1 MTDKTGPHASDLL
14 AWYDRHA
21 RPLPWRIAPDRSK
34 AGERQDPYKV
44 WLSEIM
50 LQQTT
55 VAAVIPYFTNF
66 IARWPS
72 VSDLAEA
79 SDDEVRS
86 AWAGLGYYRRAANLH
101 ACARLMARDY
111 GGKFPQTAAE
121 LKDLPGIGD
130 YTSAAIAS
138 IAFGEPVA
146 VVDGNVERVFTRLNR
161 FDTPLPKVK
170 RDVAHKVSALVPAD
184 RPGDFAQATMDLG
197 ATICTPK
204 NPTCSLCPWNESC
217 AAFKTGDMERYPVK
231 APKKV
236 KPRRFGSA
244 LVCVRQSDSAV
255 WCETRPDG
263 GLLPNMTQIPT
274 TDWLNAECPP
284 ALGDPYPDAEHI
296 GAIEHV
302 FTHFALTL
310 QVYRQVYRQVGDGA
324 PQGVEG
330 WWSPPAKVTQ
340 EAWPTVMAK
349 ALKLALPELS
359 TKIRPKKK
367 S

>member
-1 MTDKTGPHASDLL
+1 MSTKTVPHASDLL

-21 RPLPWRIAPDRSK
+21 RLLPWRIPPTQSK
-34 AGERQDPYKV
+34 AGQRQDPYKI

-55 VAAVIPYFTNF
+55 VAAVTPYFENF
-66 IARWPS
+66 TARWPS
-72 VSDLAEA
+72 VSNLADA
-79 SDDEVRS
+79 NDDDVRS

-101 ACARLMARDY
+101 ACARAVAGEH
-111 GGKFPQTAAE
+111 GGAFPQTAAE
-121 LKDLPGIGD
+121 LKELPGIGD

-146 VVDGNVERVFTRLNR
+146 VVDGNVERVFTRLYQI
-161 FDTPLPKVK
+161 DTPMPKVK
-170 RDVAHKVSALVPAD
+170 RDVAAKVDMLVPLD

-204 NPTCSLCPWNESC
+204 NPACSLCPWNGNC
-217 AAFKTGDMERYPVK
+217 AAFKAGDMERYPVK

-244 LVCVRQSDSAV
+244 LVRVRNSDGAV

-263 GLLPNMTQIPT
+263 GLLPNMTQVPT
-274 TDWLNAECPP
+274 NEWVKAESLP
-284 ALGDPYPDAEHI
+284 ALGDPYPGSDHL

-310 QVYRQVYRQVGDGA
+310 QVYRQIEDESA
-324 PQGVEG
+324 DQGQG
-330 WWSPPAKVTQ
+330 WWSPPHKVTQ
-340 EAWPTVMAK
+340 EAWPTVMVK
-349 ALKLALPELS
+349 ALKLALPELKS
-359 TKIRPKKK
+359 KIRPAKK